1 VKEMKKKC
9 FIGRRLISLKRE
21 SIINVFTDEAE
32 DVLHGDQEN
41 KMTLRGNIFEIRV
54 EELNDCSGTEK

>member
-1 VKEMKKKC
+1 MKKKC